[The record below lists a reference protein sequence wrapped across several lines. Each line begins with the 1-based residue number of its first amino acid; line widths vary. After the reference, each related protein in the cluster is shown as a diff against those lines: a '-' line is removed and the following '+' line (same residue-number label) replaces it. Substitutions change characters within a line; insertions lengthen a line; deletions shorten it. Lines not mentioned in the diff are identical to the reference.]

1 MAAMRNLTNFPDGLP
16 LMAVQISQ
24 AIPTSAAAI
33 RHLSRAIV
41 IVGILWV
48 LFAGSSPAAEEIKV
62 PFNFSWGESAAR
74 LEGGLKSVKARV
86 VERKDVRGR
95 MCLVV
100 EDIPQKLLQRALF
113 YFESD
118 ALNEI
123 ELHYGD
129 DQWDSARYG
138 TFFEQTRQNIEKKY
152 GPGRVIARQRTREGD
167 MLQTLVGY
175 QWVQPITS
183 LALYYYTAEQDA
195 QTFRLLS
202 LHYRGF

>member
-1 MAAMRNLTNFPDGLP
+1 
-16 LMAVQISQ
+16 MAVPFCPLLKRLHRI
-24 AIPTSAAAI
+24 ARWFPA
-33 RHLSRAIV
+33 LVVLIV
-41 IVGILWV
+41 ALPVP
-48 LFAGSSPAAEEIKV
+48 ARAAEEIKV
-62 PFNFSWGESAAR
+62 PFNFSWGESASR
-74 LEGGLKSVKARV
+74 LESSLKSVKARV

-95 MCLVV
+95 QCLVV

-129 DQWDSARYG
+129 EQWDSARYG

-183 LALYYYTAEQDA
+183 LALYYYTAEQGA